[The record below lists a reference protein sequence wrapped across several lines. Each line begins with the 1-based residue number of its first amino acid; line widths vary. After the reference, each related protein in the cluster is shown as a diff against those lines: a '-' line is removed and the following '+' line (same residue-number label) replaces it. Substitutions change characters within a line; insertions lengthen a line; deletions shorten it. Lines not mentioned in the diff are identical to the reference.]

1 MSPTLVPS
9 RRRLLRL
16 ALGSAALPFLP
27 SPALLATPAAGAP
40 AAIDAQR
47 RARGL
52 KIGVASYSL
61 RSFPLPRMLE
71 ACKEMGVQYITLKD
85 VHLPRTDPPETTRA
99 TRAQIEAAGLTI
111 MGGGTITWK
120 TNDEAAIRKDFEYA
134 KNGGFPL
141 MVCSPAPETLD
152 TVEKLVK
159 EYDIKVAIHN
169 HGPEDV
175 WYPAPK
181 DALAKV
187 DKRDP
192 RMGLCIDIGHSVRAG
207 ADIVQAVTL
216 AGPRLLDLHIKDLA
230 DKSNKDSQVAVG
242 RGVLDIPGVFRV
254 LAKARFTGHVSL
266 EYEINAKDPV
276 AGMKESLAYMHGVAD
291 TLIET

>member
-1 MSPTLVPS
+1 MSSTLVTS
-9 RRRLLRL
+9 RRHLLRL
-16 ALGSAALPFLP
+16 ALGSAALPLLP
-27 SPALLATPAAGAP
+27 SSALASAGLRGA
-40 AAIDAQR
+40 AAIEPQR

-61 RSFPLPRMLE
+61 REFPLPRMLE

-111 MGGGTITWK
+111 MGGGTISWK
-120 TNDEAAIRKDFEYA
+120 ATDDEAAIRKDFEYA

-169 HGPEDV
+169 HGPEDK

-192 RMGLCIDIGHSVRAG
+192 RMGLCMDIGHAVRAG
-207 ADIVQAVTL
+207 ADIVQSVAL

-230 DKSNKDSQVAVG
+230 DKTKKDSQVEVG
-242 RGVLDIPGVFRV
+242 KGVLDIPGLFRA
-254 LAKARFTGHVSL
+254 LTKARYTGHVSL
-266 EYEINAKDPV
+266 EYEIHAKDPV
-276 AGMKESLAYMHGVAD
+276 VGMKESLAYMHGVAD
-291 TLIET
+291 ALIDT